1 MAVTDISELRKKR
14 QAKKTRNL
22 IIKIFIVLL
31 ICGAALVAVFTKDMW
46 YPYLNGVLTTIPE
59 TVQPEASS
67 AELAEGKFPIK
78 VEGGLGYQLMSID
91 NCIAVLDDSQFHIYS
106 SDGKVMNERQHTYA
120 NPLLCVSGSKALI
133 YDEGGRDFS
142 LESKYKTIYEKTADD
157 IIYIA
162 KLSSSDYAAVVTKSD
177 KFLAMLKIYN
187 ANGEPIFTYYSYDSR
202 IINVTF
208 TNNSAGCIVTVLTA
222 ENGQLVSKM
231 IRFDFSDT
239 DPKWVSDGIP
249 ALALDTRFTSD
260 GDIIMIGDTMSAG
273 FDSEG
278 NIVSQYS
285 YDYTIEDYD
294 SNGEIT
300 GVLTKNSDLRRT
312 ALITFSGSNCTSPI
326 TTVLDDDAE
335 KVFVDG
341 SSAYILSG
349 DGIDVYT
356 ANGLN
361 TGSIALEDTYDDLCR
376 NGKYIY
382 LMGYDTINR
391 IDYSD

>member
-1 MAVTDISELRKKR
+1 
-14 QAKKTRNL
+14 
-22 IIKIFIVLL
+22 
-31 ICGAALVAVFTKDMW
+31 
-46 YPYLNGVLTTIPE
+46 
-59 TVQPEASS
+59 
-67 AELAEGKFPIK
+67 
-78 VEGGLGYQLMSID
+78 
-91 NCIAVLDDSQFHIYS
+91 
-106 SDGKVMNERQHTYA
+106 
-120 NPLLCVSGSKALI
+120 
-133 YDEGGRDFS
+133 
-142 LESKYKTIYEKTADD
+142 
-157 IIYIA
+157 
-162 KLSSSDYAAVVTKSD
+162 
-177 KFLAMLKIYN
+177 
-187 ANGEPIFTYYSYDSR
+187 
-202 IINVTF
+202 
-208 TNNSAGCIVTVLTA
+208 
-222 ENGQLVSKM
+222 
-231 IRFDFSDT
+231 
-239 DPKWVSDGIP
+239 
-249 ALALDTRFTSD
+249 
-260 GDIIMIGDTMSAG
+260 MIGDTMSAG